1 MDENNTY
8 INKSEKEALEIMENV
23 SDITSDQLQA
33 LRENEECFQTCS
45 DIAEAVIGMQ
55 MEKNALSINTQQ
67 ALADFHRKHLDR
79 RNKKLYILWTSVAGV
94 AATIIIILVLRMMS
108 FSPESDIESIKVFQ
122 ADHAPQQVTLQVAG
136 EEKVEP
142 LKKAVQSLP
151 SSTVKLSPQKIAYNT
166 IQTENKKIR
175 NMPILRGVFSFIESL
190 VLGMQTLTYS
200 ASFFEDEEVDKK
212 KKEPMTEEERRRQ
225 EQKEKKQENAMMG
238 GTVVLSIVLAVA
250 VFMMLPYYLSTLFQ
264 KVITSQWVIALL
276 EGVIRLVI
284 FIGYVALIS
293 LMKDIRRV
301 YMYHGAEHKCINC
314 IEHGMDLTVDNVR
327 KSSRFHKRCGT
338 SFLLIVMLVSIL
350 FFMFIR
356 VDSPI
361 LRVVLRLLLIPVIA
375 GVSYEFIRLAG
386 RSDNAVVNLLSK
398 PGLWLQGLT
407 TKEPDDEMIEVGI
420 ASVEVVFDWKPY
432 VEEIRRE
439 MK

>member
-1 MDENNTY
+1 MEGVMMKNQEKYAVAVRKPDHE
-8 INKSEKEALEIMENV
+8 IEVKVSEY
-23 SDITSDQLQA
+23 T
-33 LRENEECFQTCS
+33 
-45 DIAEAVIGMQ
+45 G
-55 MEKNALSINTQQ
+55 
-67 ALADFHRKHLDR
+67 
-79 RNKKLYILWTSVAGV
+79 
-94 AATIIIILVLRMMS
+94 II
-108 FSPESDIESIKVFQ
+108 K
-122 ADHAPQQVTLQVAG
+122 
-136 EEKVEP
+136 
-142 LKKAVQSLP
+142 
-151 SSTVKLSPQKIAYNT
+151 
-166 IQTENKKIR
+166 NKKIR

-200 ASFFEDEEVDKK
+200 ASFFEDEEVDEK

-407 TKEPDDEMIEVGI
+407 KEPDDEMIEVGI
-420 ASVEVVFDWKPY
+420 ASVEAVFDWKPY